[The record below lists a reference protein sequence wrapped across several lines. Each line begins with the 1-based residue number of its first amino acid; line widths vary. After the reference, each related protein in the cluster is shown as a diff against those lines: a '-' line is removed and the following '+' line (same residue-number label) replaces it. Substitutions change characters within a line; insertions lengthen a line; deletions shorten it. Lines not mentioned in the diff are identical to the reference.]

1 LYAIIKRKKNIPS
14 FRKREMMKK
23 KSLLSLICLWF
34 LFLTSGCKEADSI
47 LMPIHKT
54 TEEVNR
60 TRGKLVIPVGVVT
73 DANLRFKESSFVVEK
88 SF

>member
-1 LYAIIKRKKNIPS
+1 
-14 FRKREMMKK
+14 MMKK